1 MRHSVAL
8 LYTSM
13 NKEPLES
20 PSSDQ
25 GPVEHNDECPQ
36 EESLEAERDA
46 EAHSA
51 QGYVEPT
58 KPDSTGKPS
67 MDLQEVLQ
75 DIKKEESPPGEAPLD
90 WLEPLEEDDDVDNLS
105 RNDHDEE
112 SVAGESERS
121 ESLAGSE
128 NAFKRNYQ

>member
-1 MRHSVAL
+1 MARI
-8 LYTSM
+8 YTSM
-13 NKEPLES
+13 NEEPLES
-20 PSSDQ
+20 PTSSQ
-25 GPVEHNDECPQ
+25 EPVDHDDESP
-36 EESLEAERDA
+36 EKESVEAEREADA
-46 EAHSA
+46 QSA
-51 QGYVEPT
+51 QESGEPT
-58 KPDSTGKPS
+58 KPDLTGKPS

-75 DIKKEESPPGEAPLD
+75 DIKKEGNPSGEAPLD

-128 NAFKRNYQ
+128 NTIKRNYQ

>member
-1 MRHSVAL
+1 
-8 LYTSM
+8 M

-20 PSSDQ
+20 PSTTRE
-25 GPVEHNDECPQ
+25 PVDHD
-36 EESLEAERDA
+36 EESPEEESMEAERDA
-46 EAHSA
+46 DAPSA
-51 QGYVEPT
+51 QESVEPT
-58 KPDSTGKPS
+58 KPDLTGQPS

-75 DIKKEESPPGEAPLD
+75 DIKKEGNPPGEAPLD

-128 NAFKRNYQ
+128 NAFKRNFQ